1 MKMTGWEVKGMKK
14 ARQIAAVLSL
24 VTALTATAPATA
36 VTATGAET
44 LVPLRAAAQA
54 LGAEVL
60 WDEAAQRV
68 TVTHGAHSLV
78 VQLGSAQARVD
89 REVTVTLGQ
98 PISLQ
103 DGRTQVPLWLLNDAL
118 KADLK
123 WDAALGQ
130 PKIGD
135 LTGYQAVGKE
145 NGNKAGY
152 ELDLALND
160 QGEYTVTARIHVEK
174 LTDAAWRD
182 LVFYFNPNAFTAE
195 HRDRLN
201 PYQIDEILK
210 TPAKV
215 KVDDVL
221 YNGEQVD
228 YQLTFDTLTIP
239 LPSSLEKGGAADVR
253 VSYRFTLPEGGFRWN
268 RIEDRQLLAQWYPM
282 LATFQNGRWNK
293 ETYDPKSESYFTDF
307 SDFKVRYRLPSGY
320 SLISTADQDAPAGST
335 QGTLEAR
342 RVKEFTVALAKTY
355 ASRSEMVDGVEVRVF
370 GNGQEQ
376 VLDEALEHAAA
387 CFRYLNEVIGPYPH
401 RQFDIV
407 LDHEA
412 MEYPGIVTTTAPDR
426 AMPGHQWK
434 HVMAHEMAHNWFY
447 GMVSNDPYVEGWLD
461 EGLAEFTAAFLL
473 HDALGLPEAEA
484 FASPERMARYGQ
496 IGYSNLPLHEFQG
509 IGSPLYGRPAMKLWG
524 MFNLYGGKAAARGFL
539 KSYFQHYAYKQVTT
553 PEFVRFAKAY
563 FPVDETFFSD
573 WLKLD
578 GMKVR

>member
-103 DGRTQVPLWLLNDAL
+103 DGRTHVPLWLLNDAL

-135 LTGYQAVGKE
+135 LTGFQAVGKE

-174 LTDAAWRD
+174 LTDAEWRD

-210 TPAKV
+210 TPATV

-239 LPSSLEKGGAADVR
+239 LPSSLEKGDAADVR
-253 VSYRFTLPEGGFRWN
+253 VSYQFTLPEGGFRWN

-307 SDFKVRYRLPSGY
+307 SDFKVRYNIPSGY
-320 SLISTADQDAPAGST
+320 SLVSTAEQDAPAGSM

-473 HDALGLPEAEA
+473 YDALGLPEAEA